1 MRGLGLLAALV
12 LVTAVTALVG
22 AAASLGV
29 TTAKLTFST
38 KALAHGSCTLGASA
52 TSDSFADENAPTT
65 TNGSATTLDVRQQNN
80 RRRYTFIK
88 FDASSC
94 NFPSGATVDAATLTM
109 NQITAP
115 GSSRTYDVYR
125 VTGSWAA
132 STLNWSNQPSVA
144 ASATASVTIPTT
156 TGAISIP
163 VTADAAEY
171 LAGTATNNGWR
182 ISDAGSGNASSQ
194 FASAENATAAN
205 RPSLTITYAS

>member
-1 MRGLGLLAALV
+1 
-12 LVTAVTALVG
+12 VG

-29 TTAKLTFST
+29 TTAKLTSST
-38 KALAHGSCTLGASA
+38 KTLTHGSCTLGASA

-65 TNGSATTLDVRQQNN
+65 TNGSATTLDIRQQNG
-80 RRRYTFIK
+80 RRRYTFVK
-88 FDASSC
+88 FDTTSC
-94 NFPSGATVDAATLTM
+94 NFPSGATVDSATLTM

-132 STLNWSNQPSVA
+132 STLTWSNQPSVA
-144 ASATASVTIPTT
+144 TSATASVTIPAT
-156 TGAISIP
+156 TGAVSIP
-163 VTADAAEY
+163 VTADAADY

-182 ISDAGSGNASSQ
+182 ISDASSGNSNSQ
-194 FASAENATAAN
+194 FASSENATVGN